1 MATNRHLTD
10 RQSEILD
17 YMRAVQAQYGGP
29 PTIRE
34 IMAEFGIESPQ
45 GVMCHLNALER
56 KGYLVHRS
64 GGAWVPRTREI
75 ACDCPWCGRAVS
87 VTEEYE
93 A

>member
-1 MATNRHLTD
+1 MNLTD

-45 GVMCHLNALER
+45 GVMCHLWALER
-56 KGYLVHRS
+56 KGYVIHRDRKS
-64 GGAWVPRTREI
+64 WVPRSREI
-75 ACDCPWCGRAVS
+75 ACDCPWCGGAVS
-87 VTEEYE
+87 IVEEYE